1 MYEPKDNNLS
11 KGGIAIF
18 EKKNEQYFDEKRL
31 DDAKT
36 MEEKMIE
43 ELMKPLNM
51 PIGEI
56 PNVPPLRKRPANE
69 SLPLEKHVLWSTT
82 ESKSFRPRTDEGCI
96 FNPNYPYDH

>member
-1 MYEPKDNNLS
+1 MS
-11 KGGIAIF
+11 
-18 EKKNEQYFDEKRL
+18 EKKNDQNFD
-31 DDAKT
+31 DTKT

-69 SLPLEKHVLWSTT
+69 PLPLERHVLWNTT

-96 FNPNYPYDH
+96 FNLKYPHDH